1 MGLFVY
7 DGGLFV
13 CYGGLM
19 TISNQERRW
28 TDLVWGKVD
37 RFGGFWVSGTDFG
50 GSEGHVRIKG
60 AGNPGVMGEQETRW
74 IFINILISPLATSVI
89 SVYWLT

>member
-1 MGLFVY
+1 MGLFVC

-19 TISNQERRW
+19 AILNRERRR

-37 RFGGFWVSGTDFG
+37 RFRGFWVSGTNLG
-50 GSEGHVRIKG
+50 GSEGYV
-60 AGNPGVMGEQETRW
+60 
-74 IFINILISPLATSVI
+74 
-89 SVYWLT
+89 